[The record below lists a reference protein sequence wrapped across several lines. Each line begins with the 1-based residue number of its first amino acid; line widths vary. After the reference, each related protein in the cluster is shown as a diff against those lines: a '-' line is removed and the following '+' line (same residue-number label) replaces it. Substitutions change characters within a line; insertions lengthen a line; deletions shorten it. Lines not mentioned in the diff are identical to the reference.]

1 MFDYRVA
8 GDRGVLINFGNVI
21 EEEIFQKVLSYE
33 RSLRENNIPGIR
45 ETIKGFCTLFISY
58 DPLKI
63 DFQDLTDRLKETEE
77 KLPKNHSSDGEKKIL
92 EIPAVYG
99 GENGPDLPAVAQ
111 ALNISEEEV
120 IRQHLAHD
128 YLIYING
135 HIGGTAFFKG
145 LGKLFELPRKKTP
158 VLSYPAGS
166 LLFADGMGVALKAM
180 EGPTGWHGIGR
191 SPLRQ
196 WYPDRNPPV
205 LIKSGDWI
213 RYRRIDQKEFQEIQK
228 EVEQNTFPIKEVE

>member
-1 MFDYRVA
+1 MDYRVA
-8 GDRGVLINFGNVI
+8 GDRGILISFGNAV

-33 RSLRENNIPGIR
+33 RRLRENSIPGIR
-45 ETIKGFCTLFISY
+45 EMIKGFCTLFISY

-63 DFQDLTDRLKETEE
+63 DFQDLTEHLRKIEE
-77 KLPKNHSSDGEKKIL
+77 SLPKNHRSDGEKKII

-99 GENGPDLPAVAQ
+99 GENGPDLPAVAK

-120 IRQHLAHD
+120 IRQHLAHE

-158 VLSYPAGS
+158 ALSYPAGS
-166 LLFADGMGVALKAM
+166 LLLADGMGAAFKAM
-180 EGPTGWHGIGR
+180 EGPTGWHAIGR
-191 SPLRQ
+191 TPLRQ

-205 LIKSGDWI
+205 LIKPGNWI
-213 RYRRIDQKEFQEIQK
+213 RYRRIDQKEFQEIQQ
-228 EVEQNTFPIKEVE
+228 EVAQNTLQIKGVA